1 MTDYKILH
9 TKGRV
14 EYGQDYSK
22 RHMEILKE
30 FQDVVKTYIE
40 RGYSLGSFDLTA
52 NDGYNISI
60 TQVVYKTNEPSVSE
74 LFAHIDHQ
82 LQWSPNAVMRGTAH
96 PELMAAQQ
104 RTNASLATSN
114 KRKTLKKSKK

>member
-1 MTDYKILH
+1 MTDYKILY
-9 TKGRV
+9 TKGIV
-14 EYGQDYSK
+14 EHGQDPSK
-22 RHMEILKE
+22 RHMEIFKE

-40 RGYSLGSFDLTA
+40 RGYSLGSFDLTVKDA
-52 NDGYNISI
+52 YYVSI
-60 TQVVYKTNEPSVSE
+60 TQVVYKTNEPSVSQ